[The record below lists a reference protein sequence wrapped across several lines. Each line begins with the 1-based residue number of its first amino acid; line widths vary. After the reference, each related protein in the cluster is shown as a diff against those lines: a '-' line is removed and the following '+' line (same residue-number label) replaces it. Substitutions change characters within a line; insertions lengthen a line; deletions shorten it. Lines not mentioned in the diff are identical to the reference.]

1 MYSFKSIFLLFLVS
15 FNFIV
20 SFEVTKK
27 EKNVFDKE
35 IQFFA
40 HRASRFEF
48 DENTMDGF
56 QKAYAAGARGF
67 ETDIQMSKDN
77 ILVINHDESLKRT
90 CGVDKKVP
98 DLTEA
103 ELKEI
108 KTLQGHPLAFAYE
121 LVDFLADKPGMYVE
135 FEIKTVESLYTED
148 KLYVLCEQ
156 LYKMAM
162 SKKHPTS
169 EYLFTSFDTRALK
182 IMKRLHPD
190 AILMYLV
197 NTYCTNENIQTV
209 YDFGIQRIGCK
220 MDGTTRQAVEY
231 GHKLNMVVS
240 LWPSSKIEDFVL
252 GVALG
257 SDALCCDMFVEVGK
271 WAKTNMPFV
280 KLKGIVY
287 PEDEKLKII
296 EEK

>member
-1 MYSFKSIFLLFLVS
+1 MYSLKSILII
-15 FNFIV
+15 FIYLTNQII
-20 SFEVTKK
+20 SCPQEINQPK
-27 EKNVFDKE
+27 VFDKE

-48 DENTMDGF
+48 DENTLDGF
-56 QKAYAAGARGF
+56 QKAYNAGARGF
-67 ETDIQMSKDN
+67 ETDIQMSKDSTL
-77 ILVINHDESLKRT
+77 IINHDESLKRT
-90 CGVDKKVP
+90 CGVDKQVP
-98 DLTEA
+98 DLTDK
-103 ELKEI
+103 ELREI
-108 KTLQGHPLAFAYE
+108 KTLQGHPLCFAQE

-135 FEIKTVESLYTED
+135 FEIKTVEKLYTEE
-148 KLYVLCEQ
+148 KLYVLCDK

-162 SKKHPTS
+162 SNKPPTS

-197 NTYCTNENIQTV
+197 NTYCTKENIQMV
-209 YDFGIQRIGCK
+209 YDFGVQRIGCK
-220 MDGTTRQAVEY
+220 MDGTTRQAVQF
-231 GHKLNMVVS
+231 GHSLNMTVS

-257 SDALCCDMFVEVGK
+257 SDALCCDVFFEVGN
-271 WAKTNMPFV
+271 WARTNMPFA

-287 PEDEKLKII
+287 PDGEKRV
-296 EEK
+296 EKE